1 MLWPDMT
8 QWYPYLFRIGAYHW
22 ARLALECDII
32 SANSAISACR
42 SRWSAALQLVFGT
55 VLQGLQRDSIT
66 WNAGNFLL
74 VFPDIVSLKMILD
87 LCGDLHVSLSEDC
100 YVPCVMLRP
109 DLPPFHTLYK
119 VGFQTAVP
127 ETRYLSKDFHWRQ
140 FSIIIWP
147 VNL

>member
-1 MLWPDMT
+1 M
-8 QWYPYLFRIGAYHW
+8 
-22 ARLALECDII
+22 ECDII

-140 FSIIIWP
+140 FSIIIRP